1 MYRERA
7 QGFNTQPPEGGCITS
22 SNFATIATSVSTH
35 SRPKAAAVL
44 ASVFI
49 ATERAFQH
57 TAARRRLLIPPT
69 MIGAT
74 SRFQHTAARRRLL
87 GALRLISSYDEFQHT
102 AARRRLLGQSI
113 YSDYKLNVSTH
124 SRPKAA
130 ASANKLVAYANAPVS
145 THSRP
150 KAAAKVMV
158 RAVIDTSKFQ
168 HTAARRRL
176 QDNIFNLYL
185 LLNVSTHS
193 RPKAAACLPKLN
205 SNGIERFNT
214 QPPEG
219 GCIRLKSS

>member
-1 MYRERA
+1 M
-7 QGFNTQPPEGGCITS
+7 
-22 SNFATIATSVSTH
+22 
-35 SRPKAAAVL
+35 
-44 ASVFI
+44 
-49 ATERAFQH
+49 FQH

-150 KAAAKVMV
+150 KAAAFK
-158 RAVIDTSKFQ
+158 RWCESSPNDSFNTQPPEGGCYLPPHLKTFQDEFQ

-176 QDNIFNLYL
+176 PVAPL
-185 LLNVSTHS
+185 LL
-193 RPKAAACLPKLN
+193 
-205 SNGIERFNT
+205 
-214 QPPEG
+214 
-219 GCIRLKSS
+219 